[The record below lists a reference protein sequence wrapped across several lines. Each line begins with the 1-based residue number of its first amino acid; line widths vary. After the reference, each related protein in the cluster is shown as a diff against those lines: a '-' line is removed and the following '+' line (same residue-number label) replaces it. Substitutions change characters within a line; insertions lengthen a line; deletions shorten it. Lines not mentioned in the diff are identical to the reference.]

1 MNLVKSLALGSA
13 AAFVALSGAQ
23 AADLP
28 GAEPVEYVKV
38 CDAYGAGFFYI
49 PGSDTCLQI
58 GGFARLQVSAG
69 EVTERRDTDVKGNNN
84 VGYRVRARLWF
95 DSRTETEYGTV
106 RAYVRA
112 QFQRTSGGVNGRMAT
127 DAGEGQDDAIF
138 DKAFVQFAG
147 LTAGLTDSYWDFK
160 PYPTFQNPFVS
171 DRTLPVLAYTFDF
184 GGGFSA
190 SVSLEDN
197 TGRRSTAS
205 GGLAVSNVG
214 TQFNTANYQEQKYPD
229 LVGNVRVQQGWGEA
243 QISGF
248 GHYVNVDGNTGPV
261 VGGGTAAGRD
271 SEWGYG
277 ASIGAKV
284 NLPFLAK
291 GDYVWGSAAYAKGAL
306 SYLALG
312 NSGDFNFGISNT
324 QSIANG
330 NRTVDF
336 EVNDGKLRLTEGYGL
351 NLGVLHYWDPKW
363 RSAFQ
368 GSYVD
373 VNVKRAGEDFAAY
386 SLTTNLIWTPVK
398 KLDIGAE
405 VVYGKVTNKSDSY
418 AFKKSS
424 EIITRLHVQR
434 DF

>member
-1 MNLVKSLALGSA
+1 MNFVKSLALGSA
-13 AAFVALSGAQ
+13 AAFVALTGAQ

-69 EVTERRDTDVKGNNN
+69 EVTQRRDTGLKANNN

-112 QFQRTSGGVNGRMAT
+112 QFQRQSGVPGGRMAT
-127 DAGEGQDDAIF
+127 DAAEGQDDAIF

-197 TGRRSTAS
+197 TGRRSTAT
-205 GGLAVSNVG
+205 GGLAPAAAPGFQAG
-214 TQFNTANYQEQKYPD
+214 TYQEQKYPD
-229 LVGNVRVQQGWGEA
+229 IVGNVRVQQGWGEA
-243 QISGF
+243 QIAGYAHNITADSPFAAGI
-248 GHYVNVDGNTGPV
+248 
-261 VGGGTAAGRD
+261 VGGRD
-271 SEWGYG
+271 TEWGYG

-284 NLPFLAK
+284 NLPMLAK
-291 GDYVWGSAAYAKGAL
+291 GDYIWGSAAYASGAL
-306 SYLALG
+306 SYLGLG
-312 NSGDFNFGISNT
+312 NSGDFNFGIGQT

-336 EVNDGKLRLTEGYGL
+336 EMVNGDIRKTDGYGL
-351 NLGVLHYWDPKW
+351 NLGLLHYWDPKW

-368 GSYVD
+368 GSYVNVD
-373 VNVKRAGEDFAAY
+373 VKRAGEDFASY
-386 SLTTNLIWTPVK
+386 SLATNLIWTPVK

-405 VVYGKVTNKSDSY
+405 VVYGKVTNRSDSY